1 MTEKENEE
9 LKLKEIRRIAG
20 RYGEIEIH
28 DLINKTL
35 SKDYISIDKIK
46 ERIEQLNKEI
56 KEFKAYVAD
65 SIGEERQF
73 YKKQLGQLVSA
84 RNELQELL
92 EGDE

>member
-1 MTEKENEE
+1 M
-9 LKLKEIRRIAG
+9 
-20 RYGEIEIH
+20 
-28 DLINKTL
+28 
-35 SKDYISIDKIK
+35 SKDYIRIDKIK